1 MSWNRLGSG
10 GGRLSRYHL
19 ENRLDERSLEVDG
32 ELRVHR
38 VRGPGVDAA
47 PTAGSPNL
55 VTSGGVRAALD
66 SVSGGS
72 GGITNVNA
80 NLIADGSVTN
90 AEFQQLSGLDPVNT
104 IQEQLHA
111 VMQASAFFLIPGT
124 DATNIADGSVSNA
137 EFQQLN
143 GLGTVNTIQEQL
155 DGKQASGWYLTDVP
169 EFTNANLIAD
179 GSVSNAEFQHLSG
192 ATSNVQ
198 AQFASLAVVDSG
210 HDARLATLEGAGYL
224 TAPLNANQI
233 ANTSV
238 TNAEFQQLNGL
249 NTTITIETRLFGLEV
264 SYSGQQTRLANVEA
278 EDIVHDT
285 RLTSLE
291 TASTSYLVAGTD
303 ATNIGDGSV
312 TNAEFN
318 QLNGLGPLLHGLGQ
332 TDVAHDTRL
341 TALETAGAG
350 SYLVSGTDATNI
362 GDGSVS
368 NAEFYVLNGLGT
380 LLNGIAYDLTTL
392 YGVTS
397 TTQTQISSMQTQI
410 SSMQTQINSLLPKLS
425 VMTLYND
432 ACVDLNNGQRDGS
445 DSTFDLPTEPNWTV
459 FNSWNTSSRVNF
471 GSAASTD
478 YSVASTYVTINTAG
492 VYEVCLQARVHA
504 ASYMFSGSPAAET
517 CIAWRFRK
525 GIPNAAAT
533 TYTYTVEKPIMVG
546 SDINDATYYGTT
558 AYYLGGK
565 TASNSVRHI
574 FEAVAGQRL
583 DIQHAGVGWSGTVEA
598 DDNAIQLELKRL
610 S

>member
-80 NLIADGSVTN
+80 NLIADGSVSN
-90 AEFQQLSGLDPVNT
+90 AEFQQLSGLDTTNT
-104 IQEQLHA
+104 
-111 VMQASAFFLIPGT
+111 V
-124 DATNIADGSVSNA
+124 
-137 EFQQLN
+137 
-143 GLGTVNTIQEQL
+143 QEQL
-155 DGKQASGWYLTDVP
+155 DGKQASGFYLTDVP

-198 AQFASLAVVDSG
+198 AQFASLAAVDTG
-210 HDARLATLEGAGYL
+210 HAARLTTLEGAGYL

-238 TNAEFQQLNGL
+238 TNAEFQQLSGLGTTNTVQEQLDGKQASGSYLVAGTDATNIGDGSVTNTEFYQLNGL
-249 NTTITIETRLFGLEV
+249 GTTLNGLTV
-264 SYSGQQTRLANVEA
+264 SYSGQQTRLANLEA
-278 EDIVHDT
+278 EDIAHDT

-312 TNAEFN
+312 TNSEFY
-318 QLNGLGPLLHGLGQ
+318 QLNGLGTTLNGLGQ
-332 TDVAHDTRL
+332 TDVAHNTRL
-341 TALETAGAG
+341 TSLETASAG
-350 SYLVSGTDATNI
+350 YLVSGTDATNI

-368 NAEFYVLNGLGT
+368 NAEFYQ
-380 LLNGIAYDLTTL
+380 LTNLPLTYL
-392 YGVTS
+392 VGVTS
-397 TTQTQISSMQTQI
+397 NI
-410 SSMQTQINSLLPKLS
+410 QTQINSLLPKLS
-425 VMTLYND
+425 VMTLFNN
-432 ACVDLNNGQRDGS
+432 ACTDLNNGARDGTG
-445 DSTFDLPTEPNWTV
+445 STYDMPSESNWIVFDD
-459 FNSWNTSSRVNF
+459 WNTSSRENF

-478 YSVASTYVTINTAG
+478 YSVASSYVTINTAG

-504 ASYMFSGSPAAET
+504 DASSTNTGAET
-517 CIAWRFRK
+517 CVAWRFRK
-525 GIPNAAAT
+525 GVLSGQ
-533 TYTYTVEKPIMVG
+533 TYTYTVQKPIMVG
-546 SDINDATYYGTT
+546 SDLNDVTYYGTT
-558 AYYLGGK
+558 SYRLGSA

-583 DIQHAGVGWSGTVEA
+583 DVQHAGIGWIGGVEA
-598 DDNAIQLELKRL
+598 DDDAIQICLKRL

>member
-90 AEFQQLSGLDPVNT
+90 AEFQQLSGLD
-104 IQEQLHA
+104 
-111 VMQASAFFLIPGT
+111 
-124 DATNIADGSVSNA
+124 
-137 EFQQLN
+137 
-143 GLGTVNTIQEQL
+143 TVNTIQEQL
-155 DGKQASGWYLTDVP
+155 DGKQASGSYLVAGTDA
-169 EFTNANLIAD
+169 TNIAD

-397 TTQTQISSMQTQI
+397 TIQTQI

-432 ACVDLNNGQRDGS
+432 ACVDLNNGNRDGS

-525 GIPNAAAT
+525 GIRQPRESPYVPY